1 VSPCTLTTSAGA
13 VRTFSFNTGGFCID
27 VSSGLV
33 YGVAM
38 KNKTLHCCLSAVAF
52 LLASGQ
58 NLSAAENPPVTVR
71 LWLDRPAAG
80 DNEMPPGKRKDIHC
94 LGGVTDPK
102 IMVYPANRT
111 DGLAPAVMVC
121 PGGAYSVLA
130 IDLEGT
136 EVAEW
141 LNSIGFTAVVLKY
154 TVPKNRDGA
163 LQDAQRAMGLIR
175 LHSKEWN
182 VDPDRLG
189 VMGFSAGG
197 HLSARLSTT
206 CATRSYTPVDEADSL
221 SCRPDFTMLI
231 YPAYLGDETYKL
243 SEEIVVTTN
252 TPPAFIVQT
261 QDDNPHINS
270 SITYYLAL
278 KKQKIPAEIHLFPA
292 GGHGYGLR
300 PSEKPV
306 SHWPELCERWLK
318 K

>member
-1 VSPCTLTTSAGA
+1 
-13 VRTFSFNTGGFCID
+13 
-27 VSSGLV
+27 
-33 YGVAM
+33 M
-38 KNKTLHCCLSAVAF
+38 KNKTVYCWLSVAV
-52 LLASGQ
+52 LLFTAGQ
-58 NLSAAENPPVTVR
+58 NLCAAENPPVTVR
-71 LWLDRPAAG
+71 LWADRPAASE
-80 DNEMPPGKRKDIHC
+80 NELPPGKRKDIHC
-94 LGGVTDPK
+94 IGGITDPK
-102 IMVYPANRT
+102 IVVYPAGRT
-111 DGLAPAVMVC
+111 DAPAPAVMVC
-121 PGGAYSVLA
+121 PGGAYGVLA

-182 VDPDRLG
+182 VDPNRLG

-206 CATRSYTPVDEADSL
+206 CETRSYPAVDDADQL

-243 SEEIVVTTN
+243 AEEIVVTTN
-252 TPPAFIVQT
+252 TPPAFIIQT

-278 KKQKIPAEIHLFPA
+278 KKQKVPAEIHLFSS

-306 SHWPELCERWLK
+306 SRWSELGATWLRNTVSNTK
-318 K
+318 P

>member
-1 VSPCTLTTSAGA
+1 MIQSPEFFGVDAAFRLG
-13 VRTFSFNTGGFCID
+13 
-27 VSSGLV
+27 
-33 YGVAM
+33 YGSAM
-38 KNKTLHCCLSAVAF
+38 KNKTVYCCLSIAAL

-58 NLSAAENPPVTVR
+58 NLSAAENSPVIVR
-71 LWLDRPAAG
+71 LWPDRPAAG
-80 DNEMPPGKRKDIHC
+80 ENELPPGKRKDIHC
-94 LGGVTDPK
+94 IGGITDPK
-102 IMVYPANRT
+102 IMVYPASRT
-111 DGLAPAVMVC
+111 DAPAVMVC

-154 TVPKNRDGA
+154 SVPNNRDGA

-182 VDPDRLG
+182 VDPARLG
-189 VMGFSAGG
+189 VLGFSAGG

-206 CATRSYTPVDEADSL
+206 CETRSYPPVDEADRL
-221 SCRPDFTMLI
+221 SCRPDFTLLI

-243 SEEIVVTTN
+243 SEEIAVTTN
-252 TPPAFIVQT
+252 TPPAFVVQT
-261 QDDNPHINS
+261 QDDRTFING
-270 SITYYLAL
+270 SIAYYLAL
-278 KKQKIPAEIHLFPA
+278 KKQNIPSELHFFPS

-306 SHWPELCERWLK
+306 SRWPELAAQWLRNSTSNK
-318 K
+318 R